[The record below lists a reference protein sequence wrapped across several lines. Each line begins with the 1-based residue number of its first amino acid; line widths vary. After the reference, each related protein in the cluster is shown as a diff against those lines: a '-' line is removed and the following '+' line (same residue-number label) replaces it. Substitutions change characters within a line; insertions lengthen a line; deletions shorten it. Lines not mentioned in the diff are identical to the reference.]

1 MKTATK
7 TLHVKGMACAACSA
21 NLERSISKIE
31 GVIKAVVNLTTEK
44 LTVEYDPNQTGV
56 EQFTEIIDKLGFRVE
71 QDELKEITIL
81 VEGMN

>member
-7 TLHVKGMACAACSA
+7 TLHVKGMACAACAA
-21 NLERSISKIE
+21 NLEGSISKME
-31 GVIKAVVNLTTEK
+31 GVIEAAVNLATEK
-44 LTVEYDPNQTGV
+44 LTVEYDPEQTGV

-71 QDELKEITIL
+71 QDELKEITIF

>member
-1 MKTATK
+1 METVTK
-7 TLHVKGMACAACSA
+7 TLNVKGMACAACSA
-21 NLERSISKIE
+21 NLERNISKAE
-31 GVIKAVVNLTTEK
+31 GVTKATVNLTTEK
-44 LTVEYDPNQTGV
+44 LTVEYDPEQTGV

>member
-1 MKTATK
+1 MKTITK
-7 TLHVKGMACAACSA
+7 TLRVKGMACAACSA
-21 NLERSISKIE
+21 NLERNISKAE
-31 GVIKAVVNLTTEK
+31 GVVKASVNLTTEK
-44 LTVEYDPNQTGV
+44 LTVEYDSEQTGV

>member
-1 MKTATK
+1 METVTK

-21 NLERSISKIE
+21 NLERNISKVE
-31 GVIKAVVNLTTEK
+31 GVIKAAVNLTTEK
-44 LTVEYDPNQTGV
+44 LTVEYDPEQTGV

-71 QDELKEITIL
+71 QDELKDITIL

>member
-56 EQFTEIIDKLGFRVE
+56 EQFTEIIDKLGFSVE

>member
-1 MKTATK
+1 MKIATK
-7 TLHVKGMACAACSA
+7 TLHIKGMACAACSA

-31 GVIKAVVNLTTEK
+31 GVIKAAVNLTTEK
-44 LTVEYDPNQTGV
+44 LTVEYDPEQTGV

>member
-31 GVIKAVVNLTTEK
+31 GVIKAAVNLTTEK
-44 LTVEYDPNQTGV
+44 LTVEYDPEQTGV
-56 EQFTEIIDKLGFRVE
+56 EQFTEIIDKLGFSVE

>member
-1 MKTATK
+1 METVTK

-21 NLERSISKIE
+21 NLERNISKAE
-31 GVIKAVVNLTTEK
+31 GVTRATVNLTTEK
-44 LTVEYDPNQTGV
+44 LTVEYDPEQTGV

>member
-1 MKTATK
+1 METVTK

-21 NLERSISKIE
+21 NLEHNISKAE
-31 GVIKAVVNLTTEK
+31 GVTRATVNLTTEK
-44 LTVEYDPNQTGV
+44 LTVEYDPEQTGV

>member
-1 MKTATK
+1 MKIATK

-31 GVIKAVVNLTTEK
+31 GVIKAAVNLTTEK
-44 LTVEYDPNQTGV
+44 LTVEYDPEQTGV